1 MIRVLPIVNGVVTAD
16 FVGGNNSF
24 KIFVSQDCTFQF
36 SNPRQA
42 QVAFVLFQQDSTGG
56 HTVTFAS
63 NIKNVQY
70 TESGANQTA
79 SIRFQYDDTSNSWY
93 ATAATSTIAQP
104 SNVIFVDGT
113 RTDTYVPN
121 GTIGLPFKTIMG
133 AVNQVIA
140 NGDNSFVSENVQ
152 VPYFINIIGPS
163 TYFESIDLSDSH
175 LVNLYFTGYGGVF
188 VFGGGSATPA
198 LKCVG
203 NPGMTLLYFQGMTF
217 WGGSSAST
225 AKAVDFEDG
234 SGGGTFLTQGA
245 TFIECDFHSTVADG
259 INFKNTVNVIF
270 HHCDS
275 QSPDNWTIDGSLGG
289 GFVDFK
295 DSSISAG
302 GTFTLKNG
310 AFFEAFA
317 SRLEIAITIDATS
330 TLNGFMGSLMGA
342 LSTPITV
349 NGTFGTQDA
358 IVRGDITVNNGG
370 SAQVSGI
377 RQGALTV
384 NAGGTY
390 TPASTVE
397 THIVGLQNSQ
407 VILTGTGSP
416 AGAVTAVVGS
426 LYLRTDGGANTTLYV
441 KESGT
446 GNTGWVA
453 K

>member
-140 NGDNSFVSENVQ
+140 NGDNSYSTGTDQ
-152 VPYFINIIGPS
+152 VPYFINIIGPD
-163 TYFESIDLSDSH
+163 TYNETIDLSDSH
-175 LVNLYFTGYGGVF
+175 LVNLFFTGYGGVF
-188 VFGGGSATPA
+188 VFGSGGTNPA

-203 NPGMTLLYFQGMTF
+203 NPGMQVLNFTGMTF
-217 WGGSSAST
+217 FGGAAAAS
-225 AKAVDFEDG
+225 AKAIDLEDG
-234 SGGGTFLTQGA
+234 SNSGTFLAVGGTFIDC
-245 TFIECDFHSTVADG
+245 TFQSSVTDG
-259 INFKNTVNVIF
+259 IYCKNTVSLIF
-270 HHCDS
+270 QDCDS
-275 QSPDNWTIDGSLGG
+275 GTPSNWTIDGSSGG
-289 GFVDFK
+289 GFVNFR
-295 DSSISAG
+295 DSSISVG
-302 GTFTLKNG
+302 GTFALKNG
-310 AFFEAFA
+310 AFLEAFA
-317 SRLEIAITIDATS
+317 SRIEIAITIDATS
-330 TLNGFMGSLMGA
+330 TLSGFMGSLMGA

-349 NGTFGTQDA
+349 NGTYLTQDA
-358 IVRGDITVNNGG
+358 ITRGDITVNNGG

-397 THIVGLQNSQ
+397 THIIGLQNSQ
-407 VILTGTGSP
+407 MITTGTGSP
-416 AGAVTAVVGS
+416 EGAVTAVVGS
-426 LYLRTDGGANTTLYV
+426 LYLRTNGGTNTTLYV

-446 GNTGWVA
+446 GNTGWAA